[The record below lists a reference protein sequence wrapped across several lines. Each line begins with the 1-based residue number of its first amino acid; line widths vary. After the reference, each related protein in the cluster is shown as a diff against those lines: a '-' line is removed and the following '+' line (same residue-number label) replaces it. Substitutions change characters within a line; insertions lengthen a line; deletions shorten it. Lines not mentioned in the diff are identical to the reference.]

1 MKTIRVAAAVICDS
15 LREKKK
21 IFATAKGYGPFAGL
35 WEFPGGKIEA
45 GESAEEALCRE
56 ILEELDTEI
65 VIGDR
70 IDTIHYDYPDFH
82 LEMTCFW
89 AEVKQGSLTLKEA
102 REAKWLTAK
111 TIDSV
116 DWLPADLTLV
126 ATIKGALAS
135 S

>member
-1 MKTIRVAAAVICDS
+1 MRTIRVAAAVICDS
-15 LREKKK
+15 LSDKTK

-45 GESAEEALCRE
+45 GETPEEALIRE
-56 ILEELDTEI
+56 ITEELDTEI
-65 VIGDR
+65 IIGEL

-89 AEVKQGSLTLKEA
+89 AEVKRGDLILKEA
-102 REAKWLTAK
+102 KEARWLTVE
-111 TIDSV
+111 TIESV

-126 ATIKGALAS
+126 AKIKSLMTPS
-135 S
+135 

>member
-1 MKTIRVAAAVICDS
+1 M
-15 LREKKK
+15 
-21 IFATAKGYGPFAGL
+21 
-35 WEFPGGKIEA
+35 
-45 GESAEEALCRE
+45 
-56 ILEELDTEI
+56 I
-65 VIGDR
+65 VIGDL
-70 IDTIHYDYPDFH
+70 IETIHYDYPDFH

>member
-56 ILEELDTEI
+56 IREELDTEI